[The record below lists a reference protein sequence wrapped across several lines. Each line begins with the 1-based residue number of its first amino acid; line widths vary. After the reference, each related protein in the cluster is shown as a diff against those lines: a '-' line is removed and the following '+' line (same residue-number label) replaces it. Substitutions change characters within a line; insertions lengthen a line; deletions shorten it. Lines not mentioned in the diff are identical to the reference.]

1 MGAGGPKRQPFCNEW
16 ERTNRCMRG
25 EGAEPA
31 RIDNKGALGRPNATF
46 EGKPVGGAMRSVR
59 VQCDFA
65 LYVQRFW
72 AAKRRPCVRLR
83 GACEPFRAPGRA
95 LRRSRAATARGC
107 PTRGLPQLCPASLE
121 AAH

>member
-1 MGAGGPKRQPFCNEW
+1 MW
-16 ERTNRCMRG
+16 IERASNPHEDGTG
-25 EGAEPA
+25 V
-31 RIDNKGALGRPNATF
+31 LGRPSAPF
-46 EGKPVGGAMRSVR
+46 EAKPVGGAMRSVR

-95 LRRSRAATARGC
+95 LRRSRAATTPSC
-107 PTRGLPQLCPASLE
+107 PTKRLPHQCPASLE